1 MEEKPIILFDGVCNF
16 CNGAIQ
22 FIIKHDKKSNFQF
35 AALQSSIGEKLIET
49 YPELKN
55 LDSVILLQ
63 NGKVK
68 TESTAA
74 LHISKKLDGWP
85 KMFYILII
93 IPAPIRNYFYQL
105 FARNRYRFFGKS
117 ETCMM
122 PTKEIRDRFLS

>member
-16 CNGAIQ
+16 CNSAVQ
-22 FIIKHDKKSNFQF
+22 FIIKHDKKGKFQF
-35 AALQSSIGEKLIET
+35 APLQSSIGEKLIASN
-49 YPELKN
+49 PELKN

-85 KMFYILII
+85 KMFYIFIA

-105 FARNRYRFFGKS
+105 FASNRYRFFGKS
-117 ETCMM
+117 ETCMI